1 MFKIQLLI
9 IFLSLLFVMLLVI
22 ILVDFFRVKKVNV
35 VARHWRYFW
44 SESMTWVVWKNPE
57 KSFVK
62 TWWNCCSALAANNQ
76 SHNLFVSFTP
86 NYRPLSS
93 NEHQEKRQWLLHL
106 LRHWLNLSHV
116 WLLSLCMMFSQSYTR
131 LNSSFSFIS
140 KFRLITVKL

>member
-1 MFKIQLLI
+1 
-9 IFLSLLFVMLLVI
+9 MLLVL

-57 KSFVK
+57 KSKALLKPDETVAR
-62 TWWNCCSALAANNQ
+62 SALAANNQ
-76 SHNLFVSFTP
+76 SHNLFLSFTP

-116 WLLSLCMMFSQSYTR
+116 WLLSLCIMLSQVYAT

-140 KFRLITVKL
+140 ELRLITFNNT